1 MKTPW
6 KGNKTSGKSLLVTAG
21 AGLAIAAFLFGGII
35 SEKRA
40 KIRLYEKKY
49 AKAVSGIEIKN
60 QQALSE
66 AR

>member
-1 MKTPW
+1 MTSIP
-6 KGNKTSGKSLLVTAG
+6 GNKTSGKSLLVTAG